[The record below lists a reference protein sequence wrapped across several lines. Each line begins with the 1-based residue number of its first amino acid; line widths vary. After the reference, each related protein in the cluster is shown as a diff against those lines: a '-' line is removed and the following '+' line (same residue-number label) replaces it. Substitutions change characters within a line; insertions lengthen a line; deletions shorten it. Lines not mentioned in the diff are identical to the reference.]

1 MIRTFIRKTKLRFNY
16 GVTEKQLVSYYKE
29 AKRRKGSTLLLELLE
44 ARLDC
49 VIYRLALRQQ
59 FTARQIVNHGHIL
72 VNNKN

>member
-29 AKRRKGSTLLLELLE
+29 AKRRKGSTGTLLLELLE

-49 VIYRLALRQQ
+49 VIYRWALRQQ
-59 FTARQIVNHGHIL
+59 FCRTSNC
-72 VNNKN
+72 KPWSYFSK